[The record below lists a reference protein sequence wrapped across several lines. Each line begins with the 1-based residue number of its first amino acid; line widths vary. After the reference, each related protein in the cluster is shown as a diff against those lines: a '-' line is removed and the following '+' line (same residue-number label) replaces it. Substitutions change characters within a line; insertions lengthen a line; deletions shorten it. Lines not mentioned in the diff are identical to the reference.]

1 MRYRFS
7 NQIDFS
13 TVNSGDDV
21 TAFDFTS
28 PIQLYLVELQPGIN
42 TNGMA
47 ANDILSFNL
56 TGNNLPIF
64 QSKFALAAASEP
76 VKTSYR

>member
-1 MRYRFS
+1 MRYS
-7 NQIDFS
+7 VLLIKVDFS

-21 TAFDFTS
+21 TAFGFYQ
-28 PIQLYLVELQPGIN
+28 PHPAVPGGRLQPGIN

-56 TGNNLPIF
+56 TGN
-64 QSKFALAAASEP
+64 
-76 VKTSYR
+76 